1 VLALFG
7 AKDLQV
13 LLEQNRP
20 VLESLF
26 AGPRAARLT
35 VRVFAEANHL
45 FQPARTG
52 APGEYPGL
60 PKAFV
65 PGFTEAV
72 AEWVL
77 NLAR

>member
-1 VLALFG
+1 
-7 AKDLQV
+7 
-13 LLEQNRP
+13 
-20 VLESLF
+20 
-26 AGPRAARLT
+26 LT

-52 APGEYPGL
+52 APVEYPGL

-72 AEWVL
+72 AEWIL